1 MLALTTSAV
10 GSRSPKYGHR
20 VLAPFGGREG
30 RGMHDHHE
38 HAFHPAPCC
47 PSCGEAMR
55 RFVRLIPKIGGLA
68 ELQTFVARVLF
79 RRSPHPCARAGTGWI
94 LYKVILRTDMF
105 DRGMRGPH

>member
-20 VLAPFGGREG
+20 ELVSFGGREG

-38 HAFHPAPCC
+38 HAFHRAPCC

-68 ELQTFVARVLF
+68 ELQTFECRVCDVWITEGCEPKVLEVAAP
-79 RRSPHPCARAGTGWI
+79 RSI
-94 LYKVILRTDMF
+94 S
-105 DRGMRGPH
+105 

>member
-1 MLALTTSAV
+1 MLARTTSAG

-20 VLAPFGGREG
+20 VLASFGGREG

-55 RFVRLIPKIGGLA
+55 RFVRLIPKIGGLTELETFKCRACEVWIA
-68 ELQTFVARVLF
+68 EACEPKILNVAAL
-79 RRSPHPCARAGTGWI
+79 RSI
-94 LYKVILRTDMF
+94 S
-105 DRGMRGPH
+105 

>member
-10 GSRSPKYGHR
+10 GSRSPKYGHCE
-20 VLAPFGGREG
+20 LASFGGREG

-68 ELQTFVARVLF
+68 ELQTFECRVCDVWITEGCEPKVLEVAAP
-79 RRSPHPCARAGTGWI
+79 RSI
-94 LYKVILRTDMF
+94 S
-105 DRGMRGPH
+105 